1 MKHINTFN
9 NFINESS
16 RSEKLEKE
24 FKKLNAQY
32 IKLDKKMDS
41 LAKTGNT
48 DEISDELERIQLRM
62 SEISTELE
70 TLIS

>member
-1 MKHINTFN
+1 MKKIKLYEEFLNR
-9 NFINESS
+9 SS

-41 LAKTGNT
+41 LAKSGST
-48 DEISDELERIQLRM
+48 DDISDELERIQLRM

-70 TLIS
+70 SIQ

>member
-1 MKHINTFN
+1 MKKIKLYEQFM
-9 NFINESS
+9 NESS

-41 LAKTGNT
+41 LAKNGNT
-48 DEISDELERIQLRM
+48 DEISDELERIQIRM
-62 SEISTELE
+62 SKISSELE
-70 TLIS
+70 SIQ

>member
-16 RSEKLEKE
+16 HSEKLERE

-48 DEISDELERIQLRM
+48 DEISDQLEKIQLRM

-70 TLIS
+70 SIQ

>member
-1 MKHINTFN
+1 MKKIKLYEEFL
-9 NFINESS
+9 NESS
-16 RSEKLEKE
+16 HSEKLEKE

-48 DEISDELERIQLRM
+48 DEISDQLEKIQLRM

-70 TLIS
+70 SIQ

>member
-1 MKHINTFN
+1 MKKIKLYEQFM
-9 NFINESS
+9 NESS

-48 DEISDELERIQLRM
+48 DEISDELERIQIRM
-62 SEISTELE
+62 SEISSELE
-70 TLIS
+70 SIQ